1 MEMTTVSP
9 SSEGIT
15 TYSTR
20 AERYAAGKALRARVP
35 RNSHGEWAAASDRPD
50 PISSLEEENR
60 TRVPELVPI
69 RFGRMSLSPFTFLR
83 GSAGV
88 MANDLAKTPV
98 SGINAQLCGDAH
110 MSNFGFFATPERN
123 LVFDVN
129 DFDETLPG
137 PWEWDLKRLAASI
150 VVAGRQNGYTA
161 QENRQAVIGCVEEYR
176 GMMQRL
182 SSMSAL
188 EVWYQHL
195 DIGQILELAKTKGR
209 EELQKQI
216 EKAKQRRTNLGTF
229 PKLAEQVEGTYRI
242 KDEPPLIVHV
252 EDKGDVK
259 KTQQHLAER
268 IKSAFDAY
276 IQTLPD
282 DRKVLLGKYHFI
294 DMARKVVG
302 VGSVGT
308 RAWVMLFLSGGEG
321 DDPLFL
327 QVKETEASVLEPYL
341 GNSPYKNHGE
351 RVVQGQRLMQQASD
365 IFLGWTHGEVDLYV
379 RQLRDMK
386 LSEEIAL
393 LTKKQFDRYSRLCA
407 MALARAHARS
417 ADSAQISG
425 YLGNSDAFAQAIAL
439 FAESYAD
446 QTERD
451 HAAMLAAIKEGR
463 IQAEVDV

>member
-1 MEMTTVSP
+1 MTTIEHASVVS
-9 SSEGIT
+9 
-15 TYSTR
+15 YSATLT
-20 AERYAAGKALRARVP
+20 ERYAAGKALRAKASRT
-35 RNSHGEWAAASDRPD
+35 SHGEWASSADRPD
-50 PISSLEEENR
+50 PISLLEESNR
-60 TRVPELVPI
+60 TRVQELVPI
-69 RFGRMSLSPFTFLR
+69 RYGRMSLSPFAFLR

-88 MANDLAKTPV
+88 MASDLAKTPV
-98 SGINAQLCGDAH
+98 SGIMVQLCGDAH

-161 QENRQAVIGCVEEYR
+161 QENRQAVVGSVEEYH
-176 GMMQRL
+176 GMVRRL
-182 SSMSAL
+182 SSIGAL

-195 DIGQILELAKTKGR
+195 DIGQILALAKTKGR
-209 EELQKQI
+209 EELQKQV

-229 PKLAEQVEGTYRI
+229 PKLTEQVEGTYRI

-252 EDKGDVK
+252 EDTGDVK
-259 KTQQHLAER
+259 QTQQHLAER
-268 IKSAFDAY
+268 IKSAFNAY
-276 IQTLPD
+276 VQTLPD
-282 DRKVLLGKYHFI
+282 DRKVLLNKYHFV

-308 RAWVMLFLSGGEG
+308 RAWVLLFLSGGEG

-327 QVKETEASVLEPYL
+327 QVKEAEDSVLEPYL
-341 GNSPYKNHGE
+341 GKSTYKNHGE

-393 LTKKQFDRYSRLCA
+393 LTKQQFGRYARLCA

-417 ADSAQISG
+417 SDPAQMSG
-425 YLGNSDAFAQAIAL
+425 YLGNSDAFAQALAV

-451 HAAMLAAIKEGR
+451 HAALLAAIKEGR